1 MRKFIGSVVVVL
13 VAFTIATAEEF
24 SARVTKIDKEKGEI
38 TFTKGGGGFGK
49 GKGKKAEPT
58 TMKFGDKVKFTK
70 AKASFADGKV
80 AYEADGD
87 YPDGAAGLAKA
98 VEEAAKKAEE
108 NKDKDK
114 DKGKGKK
121 GKGGFGQQPGV
132 GVRIVTEGE
141 GDNAKITEIKVV
153 TFQKKKADA
162 E

>member
-1 MRKFIGSVVVVL
+1 M
-13 VAFTIATAEEF
+13 
-24 SARVTKIDKEKGEI
+24 TKIDKEKGEI

-49 GKGKKAEPT
+49 GEGR
-58 TMKFGDKVKFTK
+58 
-70 AKASFADGKV
+70 ADDDEVRRQGQV
-80 AYEADGD
+80 HQGQGLVRGRQGRLRSDGD

-114 DKGKGKK
+114 GRARQGK
-121 GKGGFGQQPGV
+121 FGAEPGV

-141 GDNAKITEIKVV
+141 GDSAKITEIKVV